1 MRYWT
6 EEEINYVRENA
17 AKMTDNDIATQ
28 LNRGRQSV
36 KWQRVKMGLLKE
48 MGGTMHSG
56 KPRQMLGER
65 RVIEKPSKYFN
76 VHEVD
81 CWITGAR

>member
-36 KWQRVKMGLLKE
+36 KCQRVNMGLL
-48 MGGTMHSG
+48 
-56 KPRQMLGER
+56 
-65 RVIEKPSKYFN
+65 
-76 VHEVD
+76 
-81 CWITGAR
+81 